1 MTDSKGFDTYDDE
14 INSGNRLVLV
24 LFAVMVV
31 FLASMVYVSA
41 IETKGG
47 VYNGGFEYGT
57 GSTSTTATYIGNSN
71 YQWNFRTTGAG
82 TTASAN
88 YDTTEKYSGNQSM
101 KFGQYAGIGSTY
113 IRSSALDSGFNSTTQ
128 SKLIPI
134 KPSTNYKFSYWY
146 KTNVNSAVT
155 GFNGLIYLSSSDYS
169 VQTLTSGD
177 YILTTQDWT
186 YREYFFTSGS
196 TKVYADI
203 EFVISN
209 ADMNVWVDDVRLEE
223 VDTVSLSTQAIYS
236 GRPSL
241 TITGVTDTNAIDQS
255 QTTYNTSVSLGNT
268 TALYRAQQFLPT
280 QNKLTGITFQK
291 SSIIG
296 TYTGNT
302 TISIRP
308 DNAGVPSTTI
318 LASKTYSSDEWVALT
333 DKVDT
338 FVNLPAIIDAN
349 GTNKYW
355 VVFYSDANND
365 SGYTKIVAMNTNGYT
380 DGLHAYSINGTSW
393 NNLTQDLY
401 FKTHFAK
408 HSSSVD
414 LNVVAPDG
422 TSELK
427 SFDVNGDIL
436 TDANITINPDG
447 TGRYYWTP
455 NFKSATNYNPTK
467 YWNDMYDY
475 NVNQTT
481 EPPSFYSIS
490 GLPIG
495 KTTTSGNSVFY
506 DVTFKFTTPTGCT
519 LNGLQFNSQG
529 LIEDGTRIV
538 NLSYSNN
545 DSDYV
550 LWGYLGAGT
559 EVFNT
564 NALDGNTTFYIRF
577 DGNTSRNYLIDPIV
591 DANLSC
597 PTLTTPLFKN
607 GTNTIYTMNK
617 DANQQNGA
625 TLTPSLMSDIDF
637 SFTARTTFSSF
648 QVPNTTD
655 QNITL
660 TCTDNNTGCKTIN
673 YNVNNEGWELVWNED
688 IYGFEPSFET
698 ITKWNYAENDGENR
712 FTGGQSEDW
721 ATNGTYSYKLY
732 YAHSTSATHL
742 GKYGQVSQK
751 IDFTNIND
759 LNLDY
764 KIVGT
769 GTNVANKLTCRIYIG
784 STLILNT
791 NCGSNVEN
799 NLYYDTSSITGEQDF
814 NIQLYTHD
822 QYGTTTGSVAFYVDN
837 ITINNSTINQGDS
850 IEDLSNYSF
859 LYSGAGQHS
868 ISYFSTDNS
877 DNNESIK
884 TSYFTTYGK
893 GRFYFKD
900 ENTGSDLTGVQVN
913 FNGTDY
919 DSGANNYLDFNFQTL
934 SSTNTTYL
942 FTLSKTGY
950 STRYY
955 QTDLNYFSTF
965 DINFA
970 LIPDTL
976 DTDIQFKM
984 FPPTG
989 TTTLANTY
997 IEFKDKDTNYTI
1009 TRLKSNSEGELTAN
1023 LRSDDQNYLVW
1034 ISEGTYIYQA
1044 VQLTIFYPKDEQT
1057 LADITGNWRI
1067 EITDNISYQDLNIP
1081 QGTNKII
1088 YLLPNTKYPFTI
1100 AVQDTAG
1107 TYFKRKWSKIYQGN
1121 PLTDTLQPY
1130 LVNADDGI
1138 AVKFVFQDPKRDSI
1152 ENIIIN
1158 IYKNVGGVKTLI
1170 SSGASDVTGNALF
1183 FLIAGDKYWL
1193 DFTYNGAVIFETQ
1206 NYSVT
1211 SSTVYWTINLTTREI
1226 KTIDGKFITVGFNPI
1241 QDYILKN
1248 ATNISYKVTA
1258 SGLNR
1263 TRAEFYIIQD
1273 GNKIITYTRDAPCTT
1288 PCTVTIPIED
1298 LNITLGNKVYLDLNV
1313 YIDSNNYIF
1322 NYKKTWS
1329 YGTTSN
1335 IDTHDLF
1342 VKARTDFGCT
1352 TDTMWPCPLTSI
1364 VSIIIMILLI
1374 GSMVF
1379 TFNFVN
1385 PKGLL
1390 VAGLGIL
1397 AVFTYVGWFWWVAL
1411 VLIIIASI
1419 FYLRGD

>member
-1 MTDSKGFDTYDDE
+1 M
-14 INSGNRLVLV
+14 
-24 LFAVMVV
+24 
-31 FLASMVYVSA
+31 
-41 IETKGG
+41 
-47 VYNGGFEYGT
+47 
-57 GSTSTTATYIGNSN
+57 
-71 YQWNFRTTGAG
+71 
-82 TTASAN
+82 
-88 YDTTEKYSGNQSM
+88 
-101 KFGQYAGIGSTY
+101 
-113 IRSSALDSGFNSTTQ
+113 
-128 SKLIPI
+128 
-134 KPSTNYKFSYWY
+134 
-146 KTNVNSAVT
+146 
-155 GFNGLIYLSSSDYS
+155 
-169 VQTLTSGD
+169 
-177 YILTTQDWT
+177 
-186 YREYFFTSGS
+186 
-196 TKVYADI
+196 
-203 EFVISN
+203 
-209 ADMNVWVDDVRLEE
+209 
-223 VDTVSLSTQAIYS
+223 
-236 GRPSL
+236 L
-241 TITGVTDTNAIDQS
+241 TITFNSDTKTINLYLNGVLDNTGDWDNLVPISENMVYIGGYFQNFSGLIDETGFWSRALTQTEITKLYNSGFGLPYPFNAIYADFDYSINNLQVDLNDTS
-255 QTTYNTSVSLGNT
+255 HVDGNAVIDSWEWLIDDVSVSTDQNYSFTGTELTDYNVCLTIQDT
-268 TALYRAQQFLPT
+268 TLSLEDSTCQ
-280 QNKLTGITFQK
+280 
-291 SSIIG
+291 
-296 TYTGNT
+296 
-302 TISIRP
+302 TISI
-308 DNAGVPSTTI
+308 
-318 LASKTYSSDEWVALT
+318 T
-333 DKVDT
+333 D
-338 FVNLPAIIDAN
+338 
-349 GTNKYW
+349 
-355 VVFYSDANND
+355 
-365 SGYTKIVAMNTNGYT
+365 
-380 DGLHAYSINGTSW
+380 
-393 NNLTQDLY
+393 
-401 FKTHFAK
+401 
-408 HSSSVD
+408 
-414 LNVVAPDG
+414 
-422 TSELK
+422 
-427 SFDVNGDIL
+427 
-436 TDANITINPDG
+436 IT
-447 TGRYYWTP
+447 
-455 NFKSATNYNPTK
+455 
-467 YWNDMYDY
+467 
-475 NVNQTT
+475 
-481 EPPSFYSIS
+481 PP
-490 GLPIG
+490 
-495 KTTTSGNSVFY
+495 V
-506 DVTFKFTTPTGCT
+506 
-519 LNGLQFNSQG
+519 
-529 LIEDGTRIV
+529 
-538 NLSYSNN
+538 
-545 DSDYV
+545 
-550 LWGYLGAGT
+550 
-559 EVFNT
+559 
-564 NALDGNTTFYIRF
+564 
-577 DGNTSRNYLIDPIV
+577 
-591 DANLSC
+591 
-597 PTLTTPLFKN
+597 
-607 GTNTIYTMNK
+607 
-617 DANQQNGA
+617 
-625 TLTPSLMSDIDF
+625 
-637 SFTARTTFSSF
+637 TTFSSF
-648 QVPNTTD
+648 QVEGTTD

-673 YNVNNEGWELVWNED
+673 YNIDNNSWIELPNRFLLNSGEYFSSDVVSTMTWETPTFGLMKSFDLVEGENS
-688 IYGFEPSFET
+688 I
-698 ITKWNYAENDGENR
+698 NYA
-712 FTGGQSEDW
+712 
-721 ATNGTYSYKLY
+721 
-732 YAHSTSATHL
+732 
-742 GKYGQVSQK
+742 
-751 IDFTNIND
+751 NI
-759 LNLDY
+759 
-764 KIVGT
+764 
-769 GTNVANKLTCRIYIG
+769 TCRGSDPDQYTGAKLKIIYEDDSYVESDILAWQG
-784 STLILNT
+784 SSLIKK
-791 NCGSNVEN
+791 
-799 NLYYDTSSITGEQDF
+799 DF
-814 NIQLYTHD
+814 NIPEITNFIKTIEFWGTHSSTGTPKD
-822 QYGTTTGSVAFYVDN
+822 CRDFNVRYEKYGFTNPFS
-837 ITINNSTINQGDS
+837 
-850 IEDLSNYSF
+850 YSF
-859 LYSGAGQHS
+859 LYSGAGDHNIQ
-868 ISYFSTDNS
+868 YFSTDNS
-877 DNNESIK
+877 DNKEAIK
-884 TSYFTTYGK
+884 TSNFTTYGK

-900 ENTGSDLTGVQVN
+900 ENSGSDLTGVQVN

-934 SSTNTTYL
+934 PSTNTTYL

-955 QTDLNYFSTF
+955 QTDLNYFSDFNTT
-965 DINFA
+965 FA
-970 LIPDTL
+970 LLPESL
-976 DTDIQFKM
+976 ATDLQFKM

-1044 VQLTIFYPKDEQT
+1044 VQLTILYPKDEQT

-1211 SSTVYWTINLTTREI
+1211 SSTVYWTINLATREI

-1397 AVFTYVGWFWWVAL
+1397 AVFTYLGWFWWVAL

>member
-1 MTDSKGFDTYDDE
+1 MTDSRGFDTYDDE
-14 INSGNRLVLV
+14 VNSGNRLVLV

-31 FLASMVYVSA
+31 FLASMIYVSA
-41 IETKGG
+41 TSITDGLEAYYKLDETTGLIATDFSGNGNNGTMEGYTFNHGVINGG
-47 VYNGGFEYGT
+47 VTIEDGAMVFDGTTGYVDTGISQEMLDNSFSLSAWVNKTNIGTSEVIISKNFHYPSLRISSTGKLILGYTQNSDIIYATSSNSIPIGEWVHITGTYNDSDNSLKVYINGVFEGSETTDGTFKVDTNHNFLIGKFRSNPLSYFNGSLDDVLIYDRALTSDEIEAQYEAGRGSYALSGDGLVAQYSGRDYNATHILDTNPVVEGANENTTHGKRFDGTNNYIEITRNSNLEPQDFTLSGWVYYNRTKNNDYTRIIDKTYSKGYLIDIQKTSNIFRLVLGGTPTTSTIINDKEWFHYSVIKDGENINLYINSQLKST
-57 GSTSTTATYIGNSN
+57 GSYIGNIP
-71 YQWNFRTTGAG
+71 
-82 TTASAN
+82 
-88 YDTTEKYSGNQSM
+88 YDNQNL
-101 KFGQYAGIGSTY
+101 FI
-113 IRSSALDSGFNSTTQ
+113 
-128 SKLIPI
+128 
-134 KPSTNYKFSYWY
+134 
-146 KTNVNSAVT
+146 
-155 GFNGLIYLSSSDYS
+155 SSS
-169 VQTLTSGD
+169 
-177 YILTTQDWT
+177 
-186 YREYFFTSGS
+186 
-196 TKVYADI
+196 
-203 EFVISN
+203 IS
-209 ADMNVWVDDVRLEE
+209 DR
-223 VDTVSLSTQAIYS
+223 
-236 GRPSL
+236 G
-241 TITGVTDTNAIDQS
+241 
-255 QTTYNTSVSLGNT
+255 
-268 TALYRAQQFLPT
+268 
-280 QNKLTGITFQK
+280 
-291 SSIIG
+291 
-296 TYTGNT
+296 
-302 TISIRP
+302 
-308 DNAGVPSTTI
+308 
-318 LASKTYSSDEWVALT
+318 
-333 DKVDT
+333 
-338 FVNLPAIIDAN
+338 
-349 GTNKYW
+349 
-355 VVFYSDANND
+355 
-365 SGYTKIVAMNTNGYT
+365 
-380 DGLHAYSINGTSW
+380 
-393 NNLTQDLY
+393 
-401 FKTHFAK
+401 
-408 HSSSVD
+408 
-414 LNVVAPDG
+414 
-422 TSELK
+422 
-427 SFDVNGDIL
+427 
-436 TDANITINPDG
+436 
-447 TGRYYWTP
+447 
-455 NFKSATNYNPTK
+455 
-467 YWNDMYDY
+467 
-475 NVNQTT
+475 
-481 EPPSFYSIS
+481 
-490 GLPIG
+490 
-495 KTTTSGNSVFY
+495 
-506 DVTFKFTTPTGCT
+506 
-519 LNGLQFNSQG
+519 
-529 LIEDGTRIV
+529 
-538 NLSYSNN
+538 
-545 DSDYV
+545 
-550 LWGYLGAGT
+550 
-559 EVFNT
+559 
-564 NALDGNTTFYIRF
+564 F
-577 DGNTSRNYLIDPIV
+577 DGSLDEVGIWSRALSEDEIQYLYESSPH
-591 DANLSC
+591 A
-597 PTLTTPLFKN
+597 
-607 GTNTIYTMNK
+607 
-617 DANQQNGA
+617 Q
-625 TLTPSLMSDIDF
+625 
-637 SFTARTTFSSF
+637 TTFSSE
-648 QVPNTTD
+648 QVSGTTD

-660 TCTDNNTGCKTIN
+660 TCEAINGCKTIN
-673 YNVNNEGWELVWNED
+673 YNIDNNSWIELPNRFLLNSGEYFSSDVVSTMTWETPTFGLMKSFDLVEGENS
-688 IYGFEPSFET
+688 I
-698 ITKWNYAENDGENR
+698 NYA
-712 FTGGQSEDW
+712 
-721 ATNGTYSYKLY
+721 
-732 YAHSTSATHL
+732 
-742 GKYGQVSQK
+742 
-751 IDFTNIND
+751 NI
-759 LNLDY
+759 
-764 KIVGT
+764 
-769 GTNVANKLTCRIYIG
+769 TCRGSGPDQYTGAKLKIIYEDDSYVESDILAWSG
-784 STLILNT
+784 SSLIKK
-791 NCGSNVEN
+791 
-799 NLYYDTSSITGEQDF
+799 DF
-814 NIQLYTHD
+814 NIPEITNFIKTIEFWGTHSSTGTPKD
-822 QYGTTTGSVAFYVDN
+822 CRDFNVRYEKYGFTNPFS
-837 ITINNSTINQGDS
+837 
-850 IEDLSNYSF
+850 YSF
-859 LYSGAGQHS
+859 LYSGTGDHNIQ
-868 ISYFSTDNS
+868 YFSTDNS

-884 TSYFTTYGK
+884 TSNFTTYGK

-900 ENTGSDLTGVQVN
+900 ENTGSDLTGVQIN

-919 DSGANNYLDFNFQTL
+919 DSGANNYLDFNFQTFP
-934 SSTNTTYL
+934 STNTTYL

-955 QTDLNYFSTF
+955 QTDLNYFSDFNTT
-965 DINFA
+965 FA
-970 LIPDTL
+970 LLPESL
-976 DTDIQFKM
+976 ATDLQFKM

-1044 VQLTIFYPKDEQT
+1044 VQLTILYPKDEQT

-1193 DFTYNGAVIFETQ
+1193 EFTYDGIIIFETQ
-1206 NYSVT
+1206 NYTVT
-1211 SSTVYWTINLTTREI
+1211 SSTVYWTINLATREI

>member
-1 MTDSKGFDTYDDE
+1 MNYKILFLGLLLILFTSQALAITND
-14 INSGNRLVLV
+14 NLVH
-24 LFAVMVV
+24 
-31 FLASMVYVSA
+31 Y
-41 IETKGG
+41 
-47 VYNGGFEYGT
+47 
-57 GSTSTTATYIGNSN
+57 
-71 YQWNFRTTGAG
+71 WNF
-82 TTASAN
+82 
-88 YDTTEKYSGNQSM
+88 
-101 KFGQYAGIGSTY
+101 
-113 IRSSALDSGFNSTTQ
+113 
-128 SKLIPI
+128 
-134 KPSTNYKFSYWY
+134 
-146 KTNVNSAVT
+146 
-155 GFNGLIYLSSSDYS
+155 
-169 VQTLTSGD
+169 
-177 YILTTQDWT
+177 
-186 YREYFFTSGS
+186 
-196 TKVYADI
+196 
-203 EFVISN
+203 
-209 ADMNVWVDDVRLEE
+209 
-223 VDTVSLSTQAIYS
+223 
-236 GRPSL
+236 
-241 TITGVTDTNAIDQS
+241 
-255 QTTYNTSVSLGNT
+255 
-268 TALYRAQQFLPT
+268 
-280 QNKLTGITFQK
+280 
-291 SSIIG
+291 
-296 TYTGNT
+296 
-302 TISIRP
+302 
-308 DNAGVPSTTI
+308 
-318 LASKTYSSDEWVALT
+318 DE
-333 DKVDT
+333 
-338 FVNLPAIIDAN
+338 
-349 GTNKYW
+349 
-355 VVFYSDANND
+355 
-365 SGYTKIVAMNTNGYT
+365 
-380 DGLHAYSINGTSW
+380 
-393 NNLTQDLY
+393 
-401 FKTHFAK
+401 
-408 HSSSVD
+408 
-414 LNVVAPDG
+414 
-422 TSELK
+422 
-427 SFDVNGDIL
+427 
-436 TDANITINPDG
+436 
-447 TGRYYWTP
+447 
-455 NFKSATNYNPTK
+455 
-467 YWNDMYDY
+467 
-475 NVNQTT
+475 
-481 EPPSFYSIS
+481 
-490 GLPIG
+490 
-495 KTTTSGNSVFY
+495 TSGNLLDLV
-506 DVTFKFTTPTGCT
+506 G
-519 LNGLQFNSQG
+519 
-529 LIEDGTRIV
+529 
-538 NLSYSNN
+538 SN
-545 DSDYV
+545 
-550 LWGYLGAGT
+550 
-559 EVFNT
+559 
-564 NALDGNTTFYIRF
+564 
-577 DGNTSRNYLIDPIV
+577 
-591 DANLSC
+591 
-597 PTLTTPLFKN
+597 N
-607 GTNTIYTMNK
+607 GTNTSVTQNQTGIINK
-617 DANQQNGA
+617 AYSYNGSSSKTDLTNANTFIASSEISTSQWIKPSITSGADIIWTSNNGNTDTILYELFIEDEKIKFFGCNGSDQFQLMDSTTVSTSNWTHIVTTLTNNGA
-625 TLTPSLMSDIDF
+625 YLYVNGLLVASDTSNTNPTTGATEAHFGFLRTGATNYYSGLIDEVGIWNKILSGTDINELYNGGNGLTYPFDVNAIYADFDYSINNLQVDLNDTSLVDGNAVIDSWEWLIDDASVSTDQNY
-637 SFTARTTFSSF
+637 SFTGTETTDYNVCLIVQDTVLSLEDSYCQTVSIGDITPPVTTFSSF

-655 QNITL
+655 TNITL
-660 TCTDNNTGCKTIN
+660 TCTDDNTGCQYIN
-673 YNVNNEGWELVWNED
+673 FRINNGD
-688 IYGFEPSFET
+688 
-698 ITKWNYAENDGENR
+698 WNYYTIGDNPL
-712 FTGGQSEDW
+712 TII
-721 ATNGTYSYKLY
+721 YS
-732 YAHSTSATHL
+732 S
-742 GKYGQVSQK
+742 
-751 IDFTNIND
+751 
-759 LNLDY
+759 
-764 KIVGT
+764 
-769 GTNVANKLTCRIYIG
+769 
-784 STLILNT
+784 
-791 NCGSNVEN
+791 
-799 NLYYDTSSITGEQDF
+799 
-814 NIQLYTHD
+814 
-822 QYGTTTGSVAFYVDN
+822 
-837 ITINNSTINQGDS
+837 
-850 IEDLSNYSF
+850 
-859 LYSGAGQHS
+859 AGQHS
-868 ISYFSTDNS
+868 ISYFSTDS
-877 DNNESIK
+877 ADNNETIK

-900 ENTGSDLTGVQVN
+900 ENSGSDLTGVQVN

-934 SSTNTTYL
+934 PSTNTTYL

-950 STRYY
+950 ATRYY
-955 QTDLNYFSTF
+955 QTDLNYFSDFNTT
-965 DINFA
+965 FA
-970 LIPDTL
+970 LLPESL
-976 DTDIQFKM
+976 ATDLQFKM

-1044 VQLTIFYPKDEQT
+1044 VQLTILYPKDEQT
-1057 LADITGNWRI
+1057 LSNITGNWRI

-1081 QGTNKII
+1081 EGTSKII

-1100 AVQDTAG
+1100 AVQDVAG

-1183 FLIAGDKYWL
+1183 FLIAGEKYML

-1211 SSTVYWTINLTTREI
+1211 SSTVYWTINLATREI

>member
-1 MTDSKGFDTYDDE
+1 MY
-14 INSGNRLVLV
+14 INAKNFLYAIFIGDNNFNELKIGQDMNIKFTKNSITTVNNFISDGNSLHPTNL
-24 LFAVMVV
+24 L
-31 FLASMVYVSA
+31 
-41 IETKGG
+41 
-47 VYNGGFEYGT
+47 
-57 GSTSTTATYIGNSN
+57 STSSTTKFNLIKLGGGTIHLKYTNVLNSAASPSSTW
-71 YQWNFRTTGAG
+71 YTTG
-82 TTASAN
+82 
-88 YDTTEKYSGNQSM
+88 
-101 KFGQYAGIGSTY
+101 
-113 IRSSALDSGFNSTTQ
+113 
-128 SKLIPI
+128 
-134 KPSTNYKFSYWY
+134 
-146 KTNVNSAVT
+146 
-155 GFNGLIYLSSSDYS
+155 
-169 VQTLTSGD
+169 
-177 YILTTQDWT
+177 
-186 YREYFFTSGS
+186 
-196 TKVYADI
+196 
-203 EFVISN
+203 
-209 ADMNVWVDDVRLEE
+209 
-223 VDTVSLSTQAIYS
+223 
-236 GRPSL
+236 
-241 TITGVTDTNAIDQS
+241 ID
-255 QTTYNTSVSLGNT
+255 LGNT
-268 TALYRAQQFLPT
+268 TGWNFVVPSTPYTILSGCTNTNGWNNSNQTITLTCDGNGATCTRTDYRLNSTGTFTHYTTPFVLSVDGNYKIDYYSTNDVP
-280 QNKLTGITFQK
+280 LTETTKTSYCAVDKTAPSVGQTELNGFAINGNYISGSGIISATASDLSSGINTCEYTIDGTNWNSADKNTTHCYKEITIIPGTNYTFRLR
-291 SSIIG
+291 
-296 TYTGNT
+296 TTDYAGNT
-302 TISIRP
+302 TTGTS
-308 DNAGVPSTTI
+308 STT
-318 LASKTYSSDEWVALT
+318 YEGVT
-333 DKVDT
+333 D
-338 FVNLPAIIDAN
+338 L
-349 GTNKYW
+349 
-355 VVFYSDANND
+355 
-365 SGYTKIVAMNTNGYT
+365 
-380 DGLHAYSINGTSW
+380 
-393 NNLTQDLY
+393 Q
-401 FKTHFAK
+401 
-408 HSSSVD
+408 
-414 LNVVAPDG
+414 APV
-422 TSELK
+422 T
-427 SFDVNGDIL
+427 
-436 TDANITINPDG
+436 
-447 TGRYYWTP
+447 
-455 NFKSATNYNPTK
+455 
-467 YWNDMYDY
+467 
-475 NVNQTT
+475 
-481 EPPSFYSIS
+481 
-490 GLPIG
+490 
-495 KTTTSGNSVFY
+495 
-506 DVTFKFTTPTGCT
+506 TFK
-519 LNGLQFNSQG
+519 
-529 LIEDGTRIV
+529 
-538 NLSYSNN
+538 
-545 DSDYV
+545 
-550 LWGYLGAGT
+550 
-559 EVFNT
+559 
-564 NALDGNTTFYIRF
+564 
-577 DGNTSRNYLIDPIV
+577 
-591 DANLSC
+591 
-597 PTLTTPLFKN
+597 
-607 GTNTIYTMNK
+607 
-617 DANQQNGA
+617 
-625 TLTPSLMSDIDF
+625 
-637 SFTARTTFSSF
+637 SF

-655 QNITL
+655 TNITL
-660 TCTDNNTGCKTIN
+660 TCTDNNTGCKAIN
-673 YNVNNEGWELVWNED
+673 YNINNEGWNGVFFGDFNWADSIVSYYKLDETSGTTATDELGINNLTHNNGVLINQTGIIRKSAGYDGSNDWTNKANPTGYSGNNQSYNIWVKLNTTATTNKSFLNHGAITGCGVELSGIKLEMKD
-688 IYGFEPSFET
+688 NDEIHYGLSCSAQSTYYTWTTDWTMVT
-698 ITKWNYAENDGENR
+698 ITAQRIGNDTNVMLYINSNFIASSLETGVTIKLGEN
-712 FTGGQSEDW
+712 FSLGQEYVSGSLGRYFDGLIDEVGTW
-721 ATNGTYSYKLY
+721 NKILTQEEINMLYNMVNGLPFGTSNSN
-732 YAHSTSATHL
+732 STS
-742 GKYGQVSQK
+742 
-751 IDFTNIND
+751 
-759 LNLDY
+759 
-764 KIVGT
+764 
-769 GTNVANKLTCRIYIG
+769 
-784 STLILNT
+784 
-791 NCGSNVEN
+791 GSN
-799 NLYYDTSSITGEQDF
+799 S
-814 NIQLYTHD
+814 
-822 QYGTTTGSVAFYVDN
+822 
-837 ITINNSTINQGDS
+837 
-850 IEDLSNYSF
+850 YSF
-859 LYSGAGQHS
+859 LFSGAGQHS
-868 ISYFSTDNS
+868 ISYFSTDS
-877 DNNESIK
+877 AENNETIK
-884 TSYFTTYGK
+884 TSTFTTYGK

-900 ENTGSDLTGVQVN
+900 ENSGSDLTGVQVN

-934 SSTNTTYL
+934 PSTNTTYL

-955 QTDLNYFSTF
+955 QTDLNYFSSF

-1183 FLIAGDKYWL
+1183 FLIAGEKYML

-1211 SSTVYWTINLTTREI
+1211 SSTVYWTINLATREI

-1397 AVFTYVGWFWWVAL
+1397 AVFTYLGWFWWVAL
-1411 VLIIIASI
+1411 VLIVIASI